1 MLDFILAFSWIG
13 IFSSLIIAA
22 ALDDFGNTKGCFE
35 KLVKHL
41 IFQLYVLSTIVLTVI
56 YFWALP
62 LPRTAENIMTEYSCA
77 ETPNVRPKE
86 KLKVEVLSCVKRRFS
101 ESDSCRFVKYIYL
114 EFPENIGNNT
124 EFKVVPIN
132 Q

>member
-1 MLDFILAFSWIG
+1 MLDLILAFLWIG

-22 ALDDFGNTKGCFE
+22 VLDDFGNTKGCFE
-35 KLVKHL
+35 KLVKHWL
-41 IFQLYVLSTIVLTVI
+41 FEAVVVTTIVLTII

-62 LPRTAENIMTEYSCA
+62 LPRTAENVMIEYSCA
-77 ETPNVRPKE
+77 EAPIIRPKE

-101 ESDSCRFVKYIYL
+101 ESDSCKFVKYIYL
-114 EFPENIGNNT
+114 EFPESIGNNT
-124 EFKVVPIN
+124 KFKVVPIN

>member
-1 MLDFILAFSWIG
+1 MLDFILAFLWIG

-22 ALDDFGNTKGCFE
+22 ALDDFGNTKCCFE
-35 KLVKHL
+35 KLVDHWL
-41 IFQLYVLSTIVLTVI
+41 FESMAVTTIVLTI
-56 YFWALP
+56 IHFWALP
-62 LPRTAENIMTEYSCA
+62 LPRTAENIITEYSCA
-77 ETPNVRPKE
+77 EAPKVRPKE

-101 ESDSCRFVKYIYL
+101 ESDSCKFVKYIYL

-132 Q
+132 

>member
-1 MLDFILAFSWIG
+1 MLDFILAFLWVG
-13 IFSSLIIAA
+13 IFSSLIFAA
-22 ALDDFGNTKGCFE
+22 MLDDFGNTNGCFE
-35 KLVKHL
+35 RLVKHGL
-41 IFQLYVLSTIVLTVI
+41 FETVVATTIILTII

-62 LPRTAENIMTEYSCA
+62 LPRTAENIMIEYSCA
-77 ETPNVRPKE
+77 ATPKVRPKE
-86 KLKVEVLSCVKRRFS
+86 KLKVKVLSCVKRRFS
-101 ESDSCRFVKYIYL
+101 KNDSCRFVKYIYL